1 MAWILYYILM
11 YLFVGLIRISS
22 LWSEKSRNWI
32 AGRKQWKSKLD
43 LRLKTGPRIWFHV
56 SSLGEFE
63 QARPVIEKL
72 KDRDKDIEIIL
83 TFFSPSGYLIRSGY
97 PLATVRYL
105 PPDLPGHAT
114 RWIAA
119 VQPDLAVFV
128 KYDLWP
134 GYLRALDQNQIPA
147 ILFSAHWSP
156 GSWFASHNIS
166 PTKGLLKKFKRI
178 FLQQGDDLTY
188 FHKKGFGN
196 LSVAGD
202 TRIDRSLELPNEVF
216 KRVPISLSDSPRFDL
231 VAGSTWPADEKIIR
245 EAIVHLNLR
254 AILAP
259 HDVSEANITRL
270 EALFPFPVTRLS
282 RFKESGI
289 NPAVVIVDSIGV
301 LNVLYALGRIAY
313 VGGGLG
319 AGIHNTLEP
328 MAHAKPILFGPAY
341 DQFPEA
347 MEMVRVKSAIPVRNA
362 RELIDAIIHF
372 QQPGEAEKAG
382 QTAYQYLMNNSGASD
397 KVTNYIMESI
407 PYSAK
412 K

>member
-1 MAWILYYILM
+1 MIWIFYYMLM
-11 YLFVGLIRISS
+11 YLFVCLIRISS

-32 AGRKQWKSKLD
+32 AGRERWESKLN
-43 LRLKTGPRIWFHV
+43 LGPKTGPRIWFHV

-72 KDRDKDIEIIL
+72 KTREKDLDIIL

-105 PPDLPGHAT
+105 PADLPGQANK
-114 RWIAA
+114 WIAA
-119 VQPDLAVFV
+119 VKPDLAVFV

-134 GYLRALDQNQIPA
+134 GYLKALDQKQIPA
-147 ILFSAHWSP
+147 ILFSAHWSQ

-166 PTKGLLKKFKRI
+166 PTKGLLKKFKGI
-178 FLQQGDDLTY
+178 FLQQGDDLAY
-188 FHKKGFGN
+188 FHKKGFSN

-202 TRIDRSLELPNEVF
+202 TRIDRSLELPREVAE
-216 KRVPISLSDSPRFDL
+216 RIPVSLNGLAPFDL
-231 VAGSTWPADEKIIR
+231 VAGSTWPADERIIM
-245 EAIVHLNLR
+245 EAIVQLNLR

-259 HDVSEANITRL
+259 HDVSEANIQRL
-270 EALFPFPVTRLS
+270 ESIFPFPVARLS
-282 RFKESGI
+282 RIKEEGSS
-289 NPAVVIVDSIGV
+289 PRVVIIDNIGL
-301 LNVLYALGRIAY
+301 LNVLYALGHIAY

-347 MEMVRVKSAIPVRNA
+347 VEMVRLKCAIPVRNTG
-362 RELIDAIIHF
+362 ELIKALIHF
-372 QQPGEAEKAG
+372 RQSGESEKAG
-382 QTAYQYLMNNSGASD
+382 KVAYEYLLKNSGASE
-397 KVTNYIMESI
+397 KVTDYIMESI
-407 PYSAK
+407 PYNSK

>member
-1 MAWILYYILM
+1 MVWILYYILM
-11 YLFVGLIRISS
+11 YLFVWLIRISS

-32 AGRKQWKSKLD
+32 SGRKDWQSNLD
-43 LRLKTGPRIWFHV
+43 LKPKTGPRIWFHV

-72 KDRDKDIEIIL
+72 KGRDKDIEIIL

-105 PPDLPGHAT
+105 PADLPGQAT

-134 GYLRALDQNQIPA
+134 GYLKALAQNRIPA

-156 GSWFASHNIS
+156 SSWFASHNIS
-166 PTKGLLKKFKRI
+166 PTKGLLKNFKQI
-178 FLQQGDDLTY
+178 FLQQGDDLSY
-188 FHKKGFGN
+188 FRAKGFNN
-196 LSVAGD
+196 LSAAGD
-202 TRIDRSLELPNEVF
+202 TRIDRSLELPKEVAERIPVF
-216 KRVPISLSDSPRFDL
+216 LNRIAPFDM
-231 VAGSTWPADEKIIR
+231 VAGSTWPADEKIIK
-245 EAIVHLNLR
+245 EAIVQLNLR
-254 AILAP
+254 VILAP
-259 HDVSEANITRL
+259 HDVSEVNITRL

-282 RFKESGI
+282 RFKGSGL
-289 NPAVVIVDSIGV
+289 NPGVVIVDSIGA

-319 AGIHNTLEP
+319 NGIHNTLEP
-328 MAHAKPILFGPAY
+328 MAHAKPILFGHAY
-341 DQFPEA
+341 SQFPEA
-347 MEMVRVKSAIPVRNA
+347 VEMVRLKSAIPVRDA
-362 RELIDAIIHF
+362 RELMEAISHF

-382 QTAYQYLMNNSGASD
+382 QTAYTYLVNNSGASD

>member
-11 YLFVGLIRISS
+11 YLFVWLIRLST

-32 AGRKQWKSKLD
+32 AGRKHWESRLD
-43 LRLKTGPRIWFHV
+43 LKPKTGVRIWFHV

-72 KDRDKDIEIIL
+72 KGRDEDIDIIL

-105 PPDLPGHAT
+105 PADLPGNAE

-134 GYLRALDQNQIPA
+134 GYLRALDRNQIPA

-156 GSWFASHNIS
+156 AAWFASHNVA
-166 PTKGLLKKFKRI
+166 PTMGLLKRFNRI
-178 FLQQGDDLTY
+178 FLQQGDDLAY
-188 FHKKGFGN
+188 FRKKGFDN

-202 TRIDRSLELPNEVF
+202 TRIDRSLELSREVAG
-216 KRVPISLSDSPRFDL
+216 RIPLSLKNTASFDL
-231 VAGSTWPADEKIIR
+231 VAGSTWPADERIIK
-245 EAIVHLNLR
+245 EAIVRLNLR

-259 HDVSEANITRL
+259 HDVSDDNITRL

-282 RFKESGI
+282 RFIESGAK
-289 NPAVVIVDSIGV
+289 PCVVIVDSIGV
-301 LNVLYALGRIAY
+301 LNVLYALGRITY

-319 AGIHNTLEP
+319 NGIHNTLEP
-328 MAHAKPILFGPAY
+328 MAHAKPLLFGPAY

-347 MEMVRVKSAIPVRNA
+347 VEMVRLQSAISVRNA
-362 RELIDAIIHF
+362 RDLIEAIGHF
-372 QQPGEAEKAG
+372 QQPGVSEKAG
-382 QTAYQYLMNNSGASD
+382 QTAYEYLVRNSGASD